1 MAHSMPTFLVG
12 HEEQR
17 EQLDGFY
24 RRCIHYSE
32 ANGKNK
38 PLCFSARAYQ
48 KSHPQKEMQGVD
60 DADATLA
67 SPMILGVADGVAQVE
82 DLGVN
87 ASLFPRDLLR
97 SCEELATEQL
107 VVDPDNLKPI
117 QDNYCGPI
125 SLLKKA
131 YEETDA
137 VGATSVLLAVM
148 DNSSQVHGK
157 LHPMIGVVTLGDCA
171 LVMLRRTSSNSRQ
184 GPLQVVLHTEMQR
197 IGGHNQTP
205 LQLSRIHDAGFE
217 ENDALEAIER
227 GTGLHI
233 TSAYE
238 GDVLILG
245 SDGVF
250 DNLFLDEVVN
260 ICNDSLKPPLREQA
274 TFVPTHPALLGEIA
288 QRIVERAHE
297 KSAKSSRKLQSYTP
311 VGLGGK
317 ADDTSVVVA
326 EVVEWTHSRREV
338 WQRSRRPPKWHGL
351 FGCGVSDACMK
362 FCERNASDSEEE
374 DDDDSPRVEESWIQ
388 DTNSDTCMC
397 CIL

>member
-1 MAHSMPTFLVG
+1 
-12 HEEQR
+12 
-17 EQLDGFY
+17 
-24 RRCIHYSE
+24 
-32 ANGKNK
+32 
-38 PLCFSARAYQ
+38 
-48 KSHPQKEMQGVD
+48 MQGVD
-60 DADATLA
+60 DADVTLA
-67 SPMILGVADGVAQVE
+67 SPMILGVCDGVSQVE

-87 ASLFPRDLLR
+87 ASIFPKELLR

-107 VVDPDNLKPI
+107 VVDPDDLQAI
-117 QDNYCGPI
+117 QGNYTGPL

-131 YEETDA
+131 YRETDA
-137 VGATSVLLAVM
+137 EGATSVLLAVM

-157 LHPMIGVVTLGDCA
+157 LHPMIGVITLGDCA
-171 LVMLRRTSSNSRQ
+171 LVMLRRGSGNRQ

-197 IGGHNQTP
+197 IGGHSQTP

-217 ENDALEAIER
+217 EKDAIETIER
-227 GTGLHI
+227 GSGLHI

-260 ICNDSLKPPLREQA
+260 ICNDSLRPPLREQA

-338 WQRSRRPPKWHGL
+338 WQRSRRPPKWRGL
-351 FGCGVSDACMK
+351 FGCCAPDGCTT
-362 FCERNASDSEEE
+362 FCERGASDSEEE
-374 DDDDSPRVEESWIQ
+374 DGDESPRVEESWIQ
-388 DTNSDTCMC
+388 ETNSDHCLC